1 MSALGPNR
9 DATFAAFRREYHLNL
24 SECVKTMP
32 VVDLV
37 ALINGLDSW
46 GPHQENTAR
55 LFEVQSYQ
63 LELDWVTRT
72 VDPNDPEVRKERL
85 EAERSGIKPPKHPI
99 VPPIAL
105 RPPEWADERIASY
118 MEEITAQIVPER
130 ERLLV
135 SPDEFDAA
143 LGLDD

>member
-1 MSALGPNR
+1 
-9 DATFAAFRREYHLNL
+9 
-24 SECVKTMP
+24 MP

-63 LELDWVTRT
+63 LELDWVSRT
-72 VDPNDPEVRKERL
+72 VDPDDPEVKRERL
-85 EAERSGIKPPKHPI
+85 EAERNNVKPPKHPI

-118 MEEITAQIVPER
+118 MEEITAQMVPAR
-130 ERLLV
+130 ESQLV
-135 SPDEFDAA
+135 GTDEFDAA
-143 LGLDD
+143 LGLAT

>member
-1 MSALGPNR
+1 MSVLGPAR
-9 DATFAAFRREYHLNL
+9 DATLAAFRREYQLDFR
-24 SECVKTMP
+24 ECIRTMP

-37 ALINGLDSW
+37 ALVNGLDNW

-72 VDPNDPEVRKERL
+72 VDPDDPEVRKERL
-85 EAERSGIKPPKHPI
+85 EAERNNIKPPKHPI

-105 RPPEWADERIASY
+105 RPPEWADVALSAYVEQIA
-118 MEEITAQIVPER
+118 AQAIPQRER
-130 ERLLV
+130 EFV
-135 SPDEFDAA
+135 STDEFDAA
-143 LGLDD
+143 LGLYD